1 MLDFEPQRE
10 LPDVLLI
17 DDDLVSREVTA
28 TLLTMIGHAV
38 HTAESGSASLQMIA
52 TGAVDPGIVLMDAQM
67 PGVAGVELIRGLRA
81 RAPSAAI
88 YILSGS
94 RPAEELVAAAD
105 GLLLKPFGIG
115 ELRGLL
121 DHDQPQRAAKA
132 GRSYI
137 DPGDPVVRPEVL
149 EQLRQLMPIEGVREI
164 YRVMIADLGRRIEA
178 LEAAIDRQDM
188 AEVRRVGHAIKGGC
202 GMAGAVQAARLG
214 ALLESVSS
222 NSNNED
228 DSFGDSRALLV
239 DLRAAALALRHMLK
253 HELEV

>member
-1 MLDFEPQRE
+1 
-10 LPDVLLI
+10 
-17 DDDLVSREVTA
+17 
-28 TLLTMIGHAV
+28 
-38 HTAESGSASLQMIA
+38 
-52 TGAVDPGIVLMDAQM
+52 
-67 PGVAGVELIRGLRA
+67 
-81 RAPSAAI
+81 
-88 YILSGS
+88 
-94 RPAEELVAAAD
+94 
-105 GLLLKPFGIG
+105 
-115 ELRGLL
+115 
-121 DHDQPQRAAKA
+121 
-132 GRSYI
+132 
-137 DPGDPVVRPEVL
+137 
-149 EQLRQLMPIEGVREI
+149 MPIEGVREI

-178 LEAAIDRQDM
+178 LEAAIDRRDM